1 MWEGDWNK
9 LGVTDSLAQVYHYT
23 LVKSNWYKKAA
34 QYDKSDYT
42 WGATN
47 PMASITHYFLITIAK
62 KRPPQTQEGSS
73 DI

>member
-1 MWEGDWNK
+1 MINKKPPQMWEGDWNK

-42 WGATN
+42 
-47 PMASITHYFLITIAK
+47 
-62 KRPPQTQEGSS
+62 
-73 DI
+73 